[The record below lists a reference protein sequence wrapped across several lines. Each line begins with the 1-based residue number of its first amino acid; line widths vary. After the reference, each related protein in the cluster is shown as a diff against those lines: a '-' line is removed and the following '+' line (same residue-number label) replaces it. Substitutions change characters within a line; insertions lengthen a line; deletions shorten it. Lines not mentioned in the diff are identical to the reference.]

1 MQGGASIASTHPVVA
16 SLAQV
21 CSRMQLSKLF
31 LSRLIN
37 ARADDAADGRQ
48 PSTLRHLEDYAEAT
62 QSSVLY
68 LTLEACGVRDSQAD
82 HAASHVGKAAGLAL
96 ALRATPVL
104 APKRRTFIPADVAAR
119 HGLSAEDIY
128 RGERA
133 GERAAEA
140 LADVALEVATAA
152 KQHLDHARELASA
165 LPEPARRALLPAV
178 SADAHLQAL
187 EAANFDL
194 YHSALTCSQ
203 GDVRGQARMWWHRLR
218 GTL

>member
-133 GERAAEA
+133 VKGKGNMA
-140 LADVALEVATAA
+140 LHFLTGRKNKAIGDLKENPV
-152 KQHLDHARELASA
+152 
-165 LPEPARRALLPAV
+165 PMLLPPP
-178 SADAHLQAL
+178 
-187 EAANFDL
+187 
-194 YHSALTCSQ
+194 TP
-203 GDVRGQARMWWHRLR
+203 R
-218 GTL
+218 